1 MKKVVSIFVS
11 SMLILSAFTGTVF
24 AGQGNGNGGNGNS
37 SRPGNNWSD
46 SNWSNGNWG
55 EQKSQ
60 KVNKEFKDMRTHWGK
75 KSVEKVQNLG
85 IFGGYADGTFQPDKA
100 LTQAEL
106 AVIIDRLLQLKDGDG
121 EDTDFEGLVN
131 WSGGSDSD
139 IPGWAKKSVAKG
151 LYKHYFNINRFHSQV
166 QVDRLTACVALAKA
180 LDLEPV
186 TDFTGNPFTDRGLI
200 SDEDYGYLLALFEEG
215 YISGYPNGAFNPYSF
230 LSRAQMA
237 AIIEKLL
244 DEINE
249 DTDDTEEDLQD
260 ETAPEWSSSSVTATA
275 IKATSVELEWSGAKD
290 DVKVVGYKVLYEL
303 DGTDK
308 VKNVTGR
315 SVTITG
321 LEADEEYTFTVEAK
335 DAAGNW
341 SNDGPSVTVTLPES
355 DDDTEAPAWSKDAA
369 LTVSR
374 SSSGL
379 VTLIW
384 PDAEDDNSI
393 ASYKI
398 YKDGELVKTVN
409 GDVNSIN
416 ISGLEEDKEYTFKVK
431 SIDEAGNV
439 STSLSKTY
447 LVE

>member
-1 MKKVVSIFVS
+1 MKKVVSILVS
-11 SMLILSAFTGTVF
+11 SVLILSAFTGPVF

-37 SRPGNNWSD
+37 SRPGNSWSE
-46 SNWSNGNWG
+46 SNWNKGNGG
-55 EQKSQ
+55 AQKKSRS
-60 KVNKEFKDMRTHWGK
+60 EFKDMKTHWGK
-75 KSVEKVQNLG
+75 KSVEKVQDLG
-85 IFGGYADGTFQPDKA
+85 IFSGYADGTFQPDKA

-106 AVIIDRLLQLKDGDG
+106 AVIIDRLLQLKSGDR
-121 EDTDFEGLVN
+121 EDTDFESLVN
-131 WSGGSDSD
+131 WNGGSNSD

-186 TDFTGNPFTDRGLI
+186 TDFTDNPFTDRGLI
-200 SDEDYGYLLALFEEG
+200 SDEDYGYLLALFKEG
-215 YISGYPNGAFNPYSF
+215 YISGYPNGAFHPYSF

-244 DEINE
+244 DELNE

-260 ETAPEWSSSSVTATA
+260 EMAPEWSNSSSVTATA
-275 IKATSVELEWSGAKD
+275 IKAASVNLEWSGARD
-290 DVKVVGYKVLYEL
+290 DVKVVGYKVLYKL
-303 DGTDK
+303 DGTNK
-308 VKNVTGR
+308 VKNVAGK

-321 LEADEEYTFTVEAK
+321 LEANEEYTFTVEAK

-355 DDDTEAPAWSKDAA
+355 DDDTEAPTWSKDAA

-374 SSSGL
+374 SSSGI

-384 PDAEDDNSI
+384 PNAEDDSRI

-398 YKDGELVKTVN
+398 YKDSELVKTVN

-416 ISGLEEDKEYTFKVK
+416 ISGLEADNEYIFKVK
-431 SIDEAGNV
+431 AIDEAGNV

-447 LVE
+447 LAE